1 VFYVSGEDG
10 GKLVWKAADGS
21 SEGVLM
27 ERWLA
32 PQSVSPDESKLAYM
46 EVNTEGGR
54 DIGIIPLDGDMT
66 PRIVLGDKSFED
78 APAISPDGRFLAYS
92 STESGR
98 SEVYVSPFPQVDQD
112 RWPVSRDGG
121 TFPAWSRDGK
131 ELFYVNDGAMMAAR
145 RAAAPDLS
153 WGDPTA
159 LFPADYIWSEIFGRP
174 FDVAPDGRFLM
185 MKRVSG
191 SRPEEITIVLNWFEE
206 LKRLVPPN

>member
-1 VFYVSGEDG
+1 
-10 GKLVWKAADGS
+10 
-21 SEGVLM
+21 
-27 ERWLA
+27 
-32 PQSVSPDESKLAYM
+32 M

-98 SEVYVSPFPQVDQD
+98 SEVYVSPFPEVDQD
-112 RWPVSRDGG
+112 RRPVSRDGG
-121 TFPAWSRDGK
+121 MFPAWSRDGK
-131 ELFYVNDGAMMAAR
+131 ELFYLNDGAMMAAR

-153 WGDPTA
+153 WNEPTA
-159 LFPADYIWSEIFGRP
+159 LFTGDYVWSENFGRP

-185 MKRVSG
+185 TKRVTG
-191 SRPEEITIVLNWFEE
+191 SRPEEITVVLNWFEE
-206 LKRLVPPN
+206 LKRLVSAN